1 MCCSWCDGEIEEQY
15 DPENESRGTETERE
29 MTDEM
34 KSQEKLQ
41 SAPES
46 TFYLWPVNRI
56 DKKIAW
62 HHSSETS

>member
-46 TFYLWPVNRI
+46 TFYL
-56 DKKIAW
+56 
-62 HHSSETS
+62 